1 VEAALSERPALIPGA
16 RPTFAQEITF
26 RELQRL
32 RQIVKRV
39 WMKYFPP
46 ELYTDREA
54 DRIIE
59 SYGPKTREHL
69 LKRAVDN
76 KGFLVE

>member
-1 VEAALSERPALIPGA
+1 MSAKPALIPSG
-16 RPTFAQEITF
+16 TSFCGELSF
-26 RELQRL
+26 RDLQRL

-39 WMKYFPP
+39 WMKYMPP
-46 ELYTDREA
+46 ELYTDHEA
-54 DRIIE
+54 DKIIE